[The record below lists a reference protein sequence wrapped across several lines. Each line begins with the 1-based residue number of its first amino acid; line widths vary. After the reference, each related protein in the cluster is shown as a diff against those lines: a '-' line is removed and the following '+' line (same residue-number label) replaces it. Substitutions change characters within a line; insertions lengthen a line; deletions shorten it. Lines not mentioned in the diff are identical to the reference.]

1 VTPSE
6 FKNPYRP
13 GAGHM
18 PPYLAGREREYGEF
32 DRLLEQE
39 EILENLVLTGLR
51 GVGKT
56 VLLETF
62 KPRATERGW
71 LWASADLS
79 ESASISEAALAS
91 RLLADLALITSTVT
105 VGNPSSDQE
114 LGFAAPSGPR
124 EVPLTHDVL
133 VSVYEETPGLT
144 ADKIKATLEFA
155 WEKLRESGQARV
167 IFAYDEAQNLSDHAA
182 KEQFPLSVLLDVF
195 QSIQKKGIPFML
207 VLAGLPTLFP
217 KLVDARTFAERM
229 FRVMTLTRLSDEE
242 SREAILKPIDV
253 AECPVRLSPESVG
266 VIVRES
272 AGYPYF
278 IQFIGREVYDVFIRQ
293 HVEEEEK
300 FVPIEAIQRKLD
312 ADFFADRWA
321 KITDR
326 QRELLWVVAHLDRP
340 DDEFTIQQ
348 LTEKAK
354 ELLPKSFSPSHAN
367 QMLASLAERGMIY
380 KNRFGKYS
388 FAVPLLGRF
397 ILRTYELPEE
407 AAAPPLGLVTVSPWS
422 GRGRWR
428 APCPRP
434 EEGGSRWRS

>member
-1 VTPSE
+1 MNSPE

-18 PPYLAGREREYGEF
+18 PPYLAGREEEYEEF

-56 VLLETF
+56 VLVETF
-62 KPRATERGW
+62 KPRALAAGW
-71 LWASADLS
+71 LWATADLS
-79 ESASISEAALAS
+79 ESASISETALAE
-91 RLLADLALITSTVT
+91 RLLADLALVSSSATVAAPT
-105 VGNPSSDQE
+105 QGI
-114 LGFAAPSGPR
+114 GFAAPSSPA
-124 EVPLTHDVL
+124 EVPLSHAVL
-133 VSVYEETPGLT
+133 VEVYNATPGLV

-155 WEKLRESGQARV
+155 WDRLKNQGQHRV

-217 KLVDARTFAERM
+217 KLVDARTYAERM
-229 FRVMTLTRLSDEE
+229 FRVLTLSKLGPDE
-242 SREAILKPIDV
+242 SREAIVKPIEH
-253 AECPVRLSPESVG
+253 AGCPVKLTPESVD
-266 VIVRES
+266 VIVFES

-278 IQFIGREVYDVFIRQ
+278 IQFIGREVYDIFIRQ
-293 HVEEEEK
+293 HADEERK
-300 FVPIEAIQRKLD
+300 WVPVEAIQHKLD
-312 ADFFADRWA
+312 ADFFAGRWA

-326 QRELLWVVAHLDRP
+326 QRELLWVVARLGRP
-340 DDEFTIQQ
+340 DEEFTIQE
-348 LTEKAK
+348 LTEEAK
-354 ELLPKSFSPSHAN
+354 KLLVRPFSSSNAN
-367 QMLASLAERGMIY
+367 QMLAGLTERGMIY

-397 ILRTYELPEE
+397 ITRTYW
-407 AAAPPLGLVTVSPWS
+407 PPGAKPGLRPTVGDEVTVTP
-422 GRGRWR
+422 
-428 APCPRP
+428 
-434 EEGGSRWRS
+434 